1 MAFETHAPGDKILL
15 IKSPYS
21 NSSKVNEIYEQLS
34 QRVTNE
40 GFVKVED
47 LDKITASE
55 PNSPVTYN
63 AIYLNHFDSCL
74 TSSTEAFT
82 RLVKTLVP
90 GGVLYLKEIT
100 TLSPQ
105 SYTEI
110 PLRTTQELVSELK
123 MAGFVNLEIYEA
135 KKVEMAELERIM
147 EHVWNTHN
155 NHDQIRRQE
164 LIQVLNGQLNVVEL
178 RAKKPTYEVGATF
191 ALPFATK
198 ASKGPDCETSG
209 KRKAC
214 KNCSCGLAEE
224 LEKEKQLVAQQSQ
237 QIKSSC
243 GNCYLGDAFRC
254 STCPYLGMPSF
265 APGEKVVLAGNM
277 MQDDI

>member
-1 MAFETHAPGDKILL
+1 GRFECHGACPSPEIGDNSIYSRFDIL
-15 IKSPYS
+15 
-21 NSSKVNEIYEQLS
+21 SSW
-34 QRVTNE
+34 
-40 GFVKVED
+40 
-47 LDKITASE
+47 
-55 PNSPVTYN
+55 
-63 AIYLNHFDSCL
+63 
-74 TSSTEAFT
+74 SSTEDGNFFPYNPKRSILTVKMDHFPVFAIEAFSSSVFAST
-82 RLVKTLVP
+82 EEFTKLATTLAP
-90 GGVLYLKEIT
+90 GGVLNLKELT
-100 TLSPQ
+100 TLTPQ
-105 SYTEI
+105 SYVEI

-123 MAGFVNLEIYEA
+123 LAGFVDLEIYEA
-135 KKVEMAELERIM
+135 KKVEVADLERII
-147 EHVWNTHN
+147 EYVWSTRNIQ
-155 NHDQIRRQE
+155 DQTRRQE
-164 LIQVLNGQLNVVEL
+164 LIQALNGQLNVIEL
-178 RAKKPTYEVGATF
+178 RAKKPIYEVGATF

-224 LEKEKQLVAQQSQ
+224 LENEKLATQQSQ

>member
-1 MAFETHAPGDKILL
+1 ME
-15 IKSPYS
+15 SPA
-21 NSSKVNEIYEQLS
+21 SSATTLS
-34 QRVTNE
+34 
-40 GFVKVED
+40 
-47 LDKITASE
+47 
-55 PNSPVTYN
+55 N
-63 AIYLNHFDSCL
+63 AIHVNHFDSLCL
-74 TSSTEAFT
+74 TSSTEEFT
-82 RLVKTLVP
+82 KLATTLAP
-90 GGVLYLKEIT
+90 GGVLNLKELT
-100 TLSPQ
+100 TLTPQ
-105 SYTEI
+105 SYVEI

-123 MAGFVNLEIYEA
+123 LAGFVDLEIYEA
-135 KKVEMAELERIM
+135 KKVEVADLERII
-147 EHVWNTHN
+147 EYVWSTRNIQ
-155 NHDQIRRQE
+155 DQTRRQE
-164 LIQVLNGQLNVVEL
+164 LIQALNGQLNVIEL
-178 RAKKPTYEVGATF
+178 RAKKPIYEVGATF

-198 ASKGPDCETSG
+198 ASKGDNSTVNKKAIWTLTGDDEELENEDELLDDDDLIKPDKSTLVRPDCETSG

-224 LEKEKQLVAQQSQ
+224 LENEKLATQQSQ